1 MPGTANPRI
10 FRNRIY
16 VKGLIMAEKTGIQWH
31 YTALK
36 VRLGPFDAMVVLPPL
51 LLFAMH
57 IRVWTLIL
65 LAITI
70 VTMWII
76 ELFFHMPLGVALRA
90 LRSFIAGRRR
100 SAIPWW
106 KENKL

>member
-1 MPGTANPRI
+1 MSGR
-10 FRNRIY
+10 
-16 VKGLIMAEKTGIQWH
+16 TGIQWH

-57 IRVWTLIL
+57 IRMWTAML
-65 LAITI
+65 LCFTI
-70 VTMWII
+70 ITMWII
-76 ELFFHMPLGVALRA
+76 ELFFHMPLEVALRA
-90 LRSFIAGRRR
+90 FRSFIAGRHR
-100 SAIPWW
+100 SAVPWW